1 MEQLKTDL
9 KKGADRLISSL
20 GTGIESMG
28 KKFTVESVKKDTEI
42 VANIRN
48 NGVAIS
54 SDYKNLGAVVDRI
67 KKYEHP
73 VKKPDPKLIAHYT

>member
-1 MEQLKTDL
+1 M
-9 KKGADRLISSL
+9 ISSL

-54 SDYKNLGAVVDRI
+54 SDYKVLGAVVDRI

-73 VKKPDPKLIAHYT
+73 VKKPDQKLIAHYT